1 MNKNVKHRRA
11 RNGFIAKCRRT
22 ALKLRPQSEQ
32 TVSGLGNFST
42 NPAKCKCNECVC
54 WFVWRIKM
62 LTLDWKYI
70 LLVFAPERRFDCRVY
85 SPYLH
90 RIFKSVSLLLVNQPI
105 FLHRLLSIAA
115 FFLSS
120 TPAKWKR
127 KNKRKES
134 LEFPQRFDLVLI
146 CKWYEILEYG
156 CGRCRCRRCCGCREP
171 SVKLSMLSAP
181 TY

>member
-1 MNKNVKHRRA
+1 MQAHCAQTSATIQTNCLWARQLFHESGKMQMQWMCVLVRVANKDVDSWLEIYFISFCAWETVRLPCVRPVFTSYFQV
-11 RNGFIAKCRRT
+11 GFATSC
-22 ALKLRPQSEQ
+22 Q
-32 TVSGLGNFST
+32 
-42 NPAKCKCNECVC
+42 PAN
-54 WFVWRIKM
+54 I
-62 LTLDWKYI
+62 
-70 LLVFAPERRFDCRVY
+70 FASIVVDC
-85 SPYLH
+85 
-90 RIFKSVSLLLVNQPI
+90 SV
-105 FLHRLLSIAA
+105 
-115 FFLSS
+115 FLSS

-134 LEFPQRFDLVLI
+134 LEFSQRFDLVLI